1 MTNFTKL
8 HPEYV
13 DVPNPTLRDAKD
25 AMGAFLGSVRTENGH
40 RFNSPEAEGDK
51 WVVLNDRSIEK
62 LLVSNFV
69 CYEAACNAYASRRTA
84 LIRGLVGGA
93 IISAGIYGL
102 IHLINGKGERPKH
115 FDEPLQL
122 PPPSTAVNAHDNDG
136 AVAVPS
142 LPHARK
148 ITDEE
153 VELIHAWYESGVSKR
168 EIANRLCISVQ
179 TVNARI
185 KKYRNTVKQKQ
196 DEQQ

>member
-69 CYEAACNAYASRRTA
+69 CYEAACNADASRRTA
-84 LIRGLVGGA
+84 IITGLAGGV
-93 IISAGIYGL
+93 IIGAGIIGL
-102 IHLINGKGERPKH
+102 ISHIR
-115 FDEPLQL
+115 Q
-122 PPPSTAVNAHDNDG
+122 
-136 AVAVPS
+136 
-142 LPHARK
+142 R
-148 ITDEE
+148 
-153 VELIHAWYESGVSKR
+153 
-168 EIANRLCISVQ
+168 
-179 TVNARI
+179 
-185 KKYRNTVKQKQ
+185 RNSI
-196 DEQQ
+196 D